1 METVN
6 PEALVDGLEF
16 LLVDAHTL
24 FDPLTGLPG
33 PALVLDRID
42 VALAARG
49 DCTVASAYSFCTTR
63 A

>member
-1 METVN
+1 VETTN

-24 FDPLTGLPG
+24 FDPH
-33 PALVLDRID
+33 
-42 VALAARG
+42 ARG
-49 DCTVASAYSFCTTR
+49 DSAVASACSSCTTR